1 MHSNSYIDKVRN
13 SELDGPAARGAA
25 AWKAGWRYP
34 WLLMQM
40 GGLAL
45 TAFMFAAAASCLD
58 GGGRLSGL
66 VTDPSG
72 AAMADVAVQV
82 TGSETGLQY
91 KAVTSAE
98 GFYVFPVLPTG
109 HYDLRIDQAGF
120 KTYLQ
125 KSVALTSD
133 STSRADVVLVLGPR
147 SETITIEESP
157 VAVDMSNT
165 QTGELIGS
173 AKMANIPVN
182 GRSYTD
188 LLALQPGVIPVTSQQ
203 PNAVVMSGCTNAPP
217 SGDLNPGNISVSGQR
232 ETTNG
237 FSVNGSSAQEDF
249 NMGAAVVP
257 NLESIQEF
265 RVLTGNF
272 DAQYGNFSGGQVLV
286 TTKSGTD
293 QLHGSGFEFL
303 RNTNLDARN
312 YFASERAN
320 YDRNQFGG
328 SLGGPVH
335 KDRTFFFV
343 DYQGTRMTQGVE
355 TGRISVPSLQNRTG
369 DLSDVAGSLTGTV
382 NGQYWANI
390 LTEKLGHG
398 VLAGE
403 PYYTPGCTNSEQCV
417 LPNAR
422 IPEQAWS
429 APAKSLL
436 PYIPVPNQGN
446 NTFSSSAQNQALR
459 DDKGAVRLDST
470 TRWGVVSAYYH
481 ADDYRLDNPY
491 PTGQGGASV
500 PGFNALSFGRAQL
513 ATLGLTTTL
522 SPASVNELRIGYTR
536 AANDIGQ
543 PVGGVGPS
551 LVSQGFHDASGTPG
565 IVALAP
571 KIEGIE
577 NVSFNDF
584 TIGVDTTGVVQANN
598 TYQWSDS
605 FSKVAG
611 RHMLKLGVGMHFD
624 QVNINPNAT
633 YNGAFLFQGTET
645 GSDYADFLLGIASSY
660 AQGDS
665 NAFYLRNK
673 YAGLYLQDSWQA
685 RPNLTLNYG
694 IRWDLLPPWRE
705 KYNQIQTAVVGEQ
718 SVVYP
723 GAPAGI
729 VFPGDPGIP
738 ATLSPTSYKNF
749 APRLGLAY
757 APSFTDGWLGK
768 LFGGPGKTSVRA
780 GFGIFYTAIEGLSA
794 GIMSAC
800 PPYGYDYDSFAPPL
814 FETPFV
820 TAASGQN
827 VGQRFP
833 EPIPTSGASAQ
844 HPNSS
849 IDWSQYMPITGMP
862 SFYYRN
868 ATPYTESYNFS
879 IQRDLGRHT
888 LLNFGYAGSQ
898 SHHLLVLVSA
908 NPGNPALCKSLSDPA
923 SVMPG
928 TATCGP
934 FGESGTFVTS
944 AGQTIQGT
952 RGPFDSNFAA
962 VTYQKT
968 IGNSNFNSFETSLRH
983 STDFLELLLGYTYSK
998 SIDQSS
1004 SLSEAVNP
1012 LNQSL
1017 SRAVSAFDMRHNFV
1031 ASYDWKLPF
1040 AVILGTRNRWT
1051 TGWSLSG
1058 ITRFSTGL
1066 PVTLYNNNDTS
1077 LLGTI
1082 PNGINNN
1089 GVDTP
1094 DYTQGN
1100 LAVNT
1105 NPRNGMPAFNTAL
1118 FSLPELGTLGTA
1130 GRRFFYGP
1138 GIVNYDMALHK
1149 SVPLGESR
1157 SLELRLEAFNVF
1169 NHAQFY
1175 GAAAVNGNITSGSF
1189 GQITSAAAPRLIQL
1203 ATRFSF

>member
-1 MHSNSYIDKVRN
+1 MRAPVLAGRWGG
-13 SELDGPAARGAA
+13 DGRSRA
-25 AWKAGWRYP
+25 AWRYSWRLMRMAVLASMAF
-34 WLLMQM
+34 LL
-40 GGLAL
+40 
-45 TAFMFAAAASCLD
+45 AAQARSLD
-58 GGGRLSGL
+58 GGGRLFGL
-66 VTDPSG
+66 ITDPSE
-72 AAMADVAVQV
+72 AAMAGVAVEAV
-82 TGSETGLQY
+82 CMETGLRY
-91 KAVTSAE
+91 NSGTNAE
-98 GFYVFPVLPTG
+98 GFYAFPVLPVG
-109 HYDLRIDQAGF
+109 HYELRIDHAGF
-120 KTYLQ
+120 QPYRQ
-125 KSVALTSD
+125 KNVEVTS
-133 STSRADVVLVLGPR
+133 SSASRADVVLVLGSR
-147 SETITIEESP
+147 SEAITIEESP
-157 VAVDMSNT
+157 VEVDTGNT
-165 QTGELIGS
+165 QVGELIGS
-173 AKMANIPVN
+173 AKVTSIPVN

-188 LLALQPGVIPVTSQQ
+188 LLALQPGVVPVTSQQ

-217 SGDLNPGNISVSGQR
+217 SGDLSPGNISVSGQR

-237 FSVNGSSAQEDF
+237 FYVNGSSAQEDF

-272 DAQYGNFSGGQVLV
+272 DAQHGNFSGGQVLV
-286 TTKSGTD
+286 TTKSGTN

-312 YFASERAN
+312 FLASERAR

-355 TGRISVPSLQNRTG
+355 TGLISVPSLQNRTG
-369 DLSDVAGSLTGTV
+369 DLSDASGSLTGAV
-382 NGQYWANI
+382 NGQYWADI
-390 LTEKLGHG
+390 LTSKLGYG
-398 VLAGE
+398 VRAGE
-403 PYYTPGCTNSEQCV
+403 PYYTQGCINSEECV
-417 LPNAR
+417 LPYAR
-422 IPEQAWS
+422 IPEHAWS

-436 PYIPVPNQGN
+436 PHIPVPNQGG
-446 NTFSSSAQNQALR
+446 NTFSSSAMNQTLR
-459 DDKGAVRLDST
+459 DDKGAARLDST

-522 SPASVNELRIGYTR
+522 GPSSVNELRVGYTR

-551 LVSQGFHDASGTPG
+551 LVSQGFHGANGTPG

-611 RHMLKLGVGMHFD
+611 RHMLKLGAAMHFD

-645 GSDYADFLLGIASSY
+645 GADYADFLLGIASSY

-673 YAGLYLQDSWQA
+673 YAGLYFQDSWQA
-685 RPNLTLNYG
+685 RPNLTVNYG

-705 KYNQIQTAVVGEQ
+705 KYNQIQTAVLGQQ

-729 VFPGDPGIP
+729 VFPGDPGVP
-738 ATLSPTSYKNF
+738 ATLSPAQYKNS

-757 APSFTDGWLGK
+757 APGFTDGWLGK

-780 GFGIFYTAIEGLSA
+780 GYGIFYTAIEGLSA

-844 HPNSS
+844 HPNATV
-849 IDWSQYMPITGMP
+849 DWSQYMPITGMP

-868 ATPYTESYNFS
+868 ATPYTASYNFS

-888 LLNFGYAGSQ
+888 LLNLGYAGSQ
-898 SHHLLVLVSA
+898 SHHLLVLISA
-908 NPGNPALCKSLSDPA
+908 NPGDPALCRSLSQPGN
-923 SVMPG
+923 VMPG

-934 FGESGTFVTS
+934 FGESGTFVTN
-944 AGQTIQGT
+944 AGQTILGT

-968 IGNSNFNSFETSLRH
+968 IGNSNYNSFETSLRH
-983 STDFLELLLGYTYSK
+983 STDSVELLLGYTFGK

-1012 LNQSL
+1012 LNQRL
-1017 SRAVSAFDMRHNFV
+1017 SRAVSAFDMRHNLV
-1031 ASYDWKLPF
+1031 ASYDWKLP
-1040 AVILGTRNRWT
+1040 LGGLFQKRNRWT

-1094 DYTQGN
+1094 NYAQGN

-1105 NPRNGMPAFNTAL
+1105 NPRNGRQAFNTAL

-1138 GIVNYDMALHK
+1138 GIVNFDMALHM
-1149 SVPLGESR
+1149 SVPFGESR
-1157 SLELRLEAFNVF
+1157 LLELRLEAFNVF

-1189 GQITSAAAPRLIQL
+1189 GQVTSAAAPRLIQV